1 MKDKALLRQ
10 HNALT
15 QSRHNFTV
23 IEKRCLYKIIA
34 ELRHRY
40 EEGSATRN
48 GGFDNMYLELNASE
62 FAPHADKLKD
72 VYSALRSLSNK
83 EIEIENED
91 YWITTRWI
99 LQAKHDKARNVFC
112 IDVSRDIMPYLV
124 ELVNEY
130 TTYDLVVAIGLKSV
144 YSQRFYEYCC
154 QYSNHNNRFCFT
166 IERLREILKLETK
179 YRLNTDFRKS
189 VIDVAQKEIKDLYE
203 RGGCD
208 LWFDCDVSKKEGKR
222 VLEYTFT
229 IHGSRTKKIDS
240 FDYQNTQS
248 LINAINRSLKD
259 IFPKDAKYIKSVIKE
274 VHLRPDI
281 APVILRKINR
291 IISGYPPFQV
301 PGVLRYALKEDYQI
315 K

>member
-1 MKDKALLRQ
+1 MLFR
-10 HNALT
+10 
-15 QSRHNFTV
+15 S
-23 IEKRCLYKIIA
+23 IA
-34 ELRHRY
+34 NEIN
-40 EEGSATRN
+40 EAKSS
-48 GGFDNMYLELNASE
+48 NASAAIPSCQVSCFSHKSLTLE
-62 FAPHADKLKD
+62 VGCIFCFLQSTLND
-72 VYSALRSLSNK
+72 VETWTLGWTVHCSA
-83 EIEIENED
+83 
-91 YWITTRWI
+91 W
-99 LQAKHDKARNVFC
+99 
-112 IDVSRDIMPYLV
+112 
-124 ELVNEY
+124 
-130 TTYDLVVAIGLKSV
+130 
-144 YSQRFYEYCC
+144 
-154 QYSNHNNRFCFT
+154 FCFT